1 MISEL
6 HNILV
11 AFSREVPSFTAS
23 AVVSMKDGLSLAEYS
38 VKPALDIAASSA
50 YLTQLVESNL
60 NGIRLLGYKEKID
73 DILLTTDDNYFLV
86 KPVEEKSFFHF
97 VIIGKGEWLGLTRLL
112 MNQYCNAII
121 RIISG

>member
-11 AFSREVPSFTAS
+11 EFSREVPSFTAS

-38 VKPALDIAASSA
+38 VNPALDIPASSA

-60 NGIRLLGYKEKID
+60 NGIRLLGYQEKID
-73 DILLTTDDNYFLV
+73 DILLTTDVNYFLV

-112 MNQYCNAII
+112 MNQYCKTIV